1 MQLSIGSP
9 IPFRAL
15 SSWISSCWTWDIPLF
30 PPLHVF
36 QYSIHA
42 TLLLDYHC
50 CAHTQPHSSVHTLFP
65 IYLLLDFVAKKG
77 TTSPCEEKNVE
88 NLLSYIMKLNG
99 VNIEC
104 HWACKHIR
112 PPPGVPMFKP
122 TAWCQPNIHPGC
134 DFFSEYAWTGYFSM
148 SCCAPSSVL
157 TVFTAGKEPM
167 TVNSI
172 RNQFSSEKREHCW
185 QLQAKLKIPTLEV
198 QPSIS
203 P

>member
-9 IPFRAL
+9 IPFRVL

-50 CAHTQPHSSVHTLFP
+50 AHTQPHSSVHTLFP

-77 TTSPCEEKNVE
+77 TTSPCEEKM
-88 NLLSYIMKLNG
+88 LKTCWAILWNG

-104 HWACKHIR
+104 HWACKNIR

-134 DFFSEYAWTGYFSM
+134 VFFFWVCMNGLFFYVLL
-148 SCCAPSSVL
+148 CPIVSSHC
-157 TVFTAGKEPM
+157 F
-167 TVNSI
+167 
-172 RNQFSSEKREHCW
+172 HCW
-185 QLQAKLKIPTLEV
+185 
-198 QPSIS
+198 
-203 P
+203 